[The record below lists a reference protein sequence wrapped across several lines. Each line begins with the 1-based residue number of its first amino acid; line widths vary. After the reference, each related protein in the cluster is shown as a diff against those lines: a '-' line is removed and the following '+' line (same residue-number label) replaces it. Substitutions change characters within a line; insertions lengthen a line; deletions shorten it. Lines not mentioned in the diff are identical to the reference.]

1 METKRVYLIDGG
13 KKCYK
18 ANLHCH
24 TTVSDGENTPE
35 EIKELYKAQGYQI
48 VAYTDHEVLVLH
60 DDLNDESFLA
70 MPGYEIQIYGDME
83 LPKPLRRVCH
93 LNLYPKDAQNNVMPF
108 YNEGDVMRLDR
119 VPDISKAIYAGDG
132 KEPKEYSADGL
143 NRLIAKARGAGFIVS
158 YNHPIWSRE
167 PSEIYTGLKGIYAME
182 IYNHGTSMTNDAFAG
197 NIYDEM
203 LVSGQRIG
211 CIATDDTHDKGDMF
225 GGFTMIYS
233 DSLEHRS
240 IVKALEDGD
249 YYASRG
255 PVIKELWYEDG
266 VFHIECSPAKKIIV
280 SNSSRRAQRASLKLS
295 DRADITSAEFPI
307 QDVDVFVRFTIEDEF
322 GRTANTRAYW
332 REEFEASLPIAS
344 NVKKIKK

>member
-1 METKRVYLIDGG
+1 MENNRVYLIDGR
-13 KKCYK
+13 KSCYK

-24 TTVSDGENTPE
+24 TTISDGEKTPE
-35 EIKELYKAQGYQI
+35 EIKELYVARGYQI

-93 LNLYPKDAQNNVMPF
+93 LNLYPKDSQNNVMPF
-108 YNEGDVMRLDR
+108 YNHEDVMKIDRL
-119 VPDISKAIYAGDG
+119 PDISKAVYAGDG
-132 KEPKEYSADGL
+132 KEPKEYSANGL
-143 NRLIAKARGAGFIVS
+143 NRLIAKARDAGFIVS

-167 PSEIYTGLKGIYAME
+167 SAEIYTALKGIYAME
-182 IYNHGTSMTNDAFAG
+182 IYNHGTSMTHDAFAG

-203 LVSGQRIG
+203 LISGQRIG
-211 CIATDDTHDKGDMF
+211 CISTDDTHEECDMF

-240 IVKALEDGD
+240 VIKALEDGD

-255 PVIKELWYEDG
+255 PIIKDLWYENG
-266 VFHIECSPAKKIIV
+266 KFHIECSPAKSIRV
-280 SNSSRRAQRASLKLS
+280 SNSSRRAQRYSLKMS
-295 DRADITSAEFPI
+295 DKADITVAEFPI
-307 QDVDVFVRFTIEDEF
+307 QDIDVFVRFTVEDEF

-332 REEFEASLPIAS
+332 RDEFEKSLPIAS
-344 NVKKIKK
+344 NVKNN

>member
-1 METKRVYLIDGG
+1 MENKRVYLIDGRRN
-13 KKCYK
+13 CYK

-24 TTVSDGENTPE
+24 TTVSDGDMTPE

-60 DDLNDESFLA
+60 DDLNDEDFLA

-108 YNEGDVMRLDR
+108 YNHEDVMKLDR
-119 VPDISKAIYAGDG
+119 VPDVSRAVYDGDG

-143 NRLIAKARGAGFIVS
+143 NRLIAKAKDAGFIVS

-167 PSEIYTGLKGIYAME
+167 PAEIYKGLKGIYAME

-211 CIATDDTHDKGDMF
+211 CISTDDTHDEGDMF

-233 DSLEHRS
+233 DSLEHGAV
-240 IVKALEDGD
+240 IDALEKGD

-255 PVIKELWYEDG
+255 PVIKELWYENG
-266 VFHIECSPAKKIIV
+266 VFHIECSPAAKIRV
-280 SNSSRRAQRASLKLS
+280 SNSCRRAQRASLKMS
-295 DRADITSAEFPI
+295 DSADITVAEFPI
-307 QDVDVFVRFTIEDEF
+307 QDIDVFVRFTVEDEF

-332 REEFEASLPIAS
+332 REEFESSLPIAS
-344 NVKKIKK
+344 NVKTI

>member
-1 METKRVYLIDGG
+1 MEDNRVYLIDGR
-13 KKCYK
+13 KSCYK

-24 TTVSDGENTPE
+24 TTISDGEKTPE
-35 EIKELYKAQGYQI
+35 EIKELYVARGYQI

-93 LNLYPKDAQNNVMPF
+93 LNLYPKDSQNNVMPF
-108 YNEGDVMRLDR
+108 YNHEDVMKIDRL
-119 VPDISKAIYAGDG
+119 PDISKAVYAGDG
-132 KEPKEYSADGL
+132 KEPKEYSANGL
-143 NRLIAKARGAGFIVS
+143 NRLIAKARDAGFIVS

-167 PSEIYTGLKGIYAME
+167 PAEIYTALKGIYAME
-182 IYNHGTSMTNDAFAG
+182 IYNHGTSMTHDAFAG

-203 LVSGQRIG
+203 LISGQRIG
-211 CIATDDTHDKGDMF
+211 CISTDDTHEECDMF

-240 IVKALEDGD
+240 VIKALEDGD

-255 PVIKELWYEDG
+255 PIIKELWYENG
-266 VFHIECSPAKKIIV
+266 KFHIECSPAKSIRV
-280 SNSSRRAQRASLKLS
+280 SNSSRRAQRYSLKMS
-295 DRADITSAEFPI
+295 DKADITVAEFPI
-307 QDVDVFVRFTIEDEF
+307 QDIDVFVRFTVEDEF

-332 REEFEASLPIAS
+332 RDEFEKSLPIAS
-344 NVKKIKK
+344 NVKNN